1 MRSIPPGDSSI
12 GQQLAKAEADSF
24 FAPQTDFLAETQ
36 NSSIDPQKFVYRQ
49 HRTTPKHRVS
59 IGFSPFQLKTGHSCC
74 QLESV
79 VRLVYR
85 TTIGYLSTE
94 KQVASSIAPQIL
106 VYRTTLDS
114 SIAQHETRLSPT
126 STEKKRFK
134 IKCLRRLSTGLTR
147 ARVLTPS
154 LLTF

>member
-1 MRSIPPGDSSI
+1 MRLIFLRDSSI
-12 GQQLAKAEADSF
+12 DPQFAETVADSF
-24 FAPQTDFLAETQ
+24 FAPQTGFLAETQ
-36 NSSIDPQKFVYRQ
+36 NSSIDPQKIVYRQ
-49 HRTTPKHRVS
+49 HRTIQKHRVS
-59 IGFSPFQLKTGHSCC
+59 IGFSPFQLKTWHSCC

-79 VRLVYR
+79 ARLVYR

-94 KQVASSIAPQIL
+94 KQAASSIAPQIL

-114 SIAQHETRLSPT
+114 SIAQHATRLSPT
-126 STEKKRFK
+126 STEKNRFK
-134 IKCLRRLSTGLTR
+134 INGLRRLSTGLTR